1 MLEFTLDTLQV
12 QRVYLN
18 PGTTNSFGSN
28 FAESEQCDNT
38 KELKIKKSE
47 LVLVMVRAL
56 VVVFVSVK
64 FHFSIKPKFN
74 NIEMSCAFVNQDKYY
89 NCFKI

>member
-1 MLEFTLDTLQV
+1 MLKFTLDTLQV

-38 KELKIKKSE
+38 KELKIKK
-47 LVLVMVRAL
+47 VWIGIGDGA
-56 VVVFVSVK
+56 SVGCGICI
-64 FHFSIKPKFN
+64 S
-74 NIEMSCAFVNQDKYY
+74 
-89 NCFKI
+89 